1 MSEMFKNKRVIF
13 EFEHSNEEIKV
24 KGQITIDAT
33 TKSTSEISGHIY
45 KLDDSPEMVTEIGNF
60 NINSVSVNSSQY
72 STYRTPA
79 SQLIDE
85 VMAQAMVDVTSLI

>member
-1 MSEMFKNKRVIF
+1 MNEMFKNKRVIF

-33 TKSTSEISGHIY
+33 TKNTSEISGHIY
-45 KLDDSPEMVTEIGNF
+45 KLNDNEEMVVEIGSF

-72 STYRTPA
+72 FSYRTPS

-85 VMAQAMVDVTSLI
+85 VMSQAMTDVTSLI